1 MQRENALIFYQT
13 LSTYSL
19 WKCVET
25 SLKNLK
31 VDSGAQRVNDLL
43 RLQLLKIK
51 TLERVFTKK
60 TDIKR
65 RTNKML
71 LYLKIALWLM
81 NTTIE
86 SVENRNRNTEADIMN
101 SPTIYRK

>member
-1 MQRENALIFYQT
+1 MEMYRDQFEEFESGQWGLKGQRFTAITIAKDQ
-13 LSTYSL
+13 
-19 WKCVET
+19 
-25 SLKNLK
+25 
-31 VDSGAQRVNDLL
+31 DSQ
-43 RLQLLKIK
+43 

-60 TDIKR
+60 TDIRR

-71 LYLKIALWLM
+71 FYLKIALWLM

>member
-1 MQRENALIFYQT
+1 M
-13 LSTYSL
+13 
-19 WKCVET
+19 
-25 SLKNLK
+25 KNLK
-31 VDSGAQRVNDLL
+31 VDSGAQRVNGLL

-60 TDIKR
+60 PDIKR